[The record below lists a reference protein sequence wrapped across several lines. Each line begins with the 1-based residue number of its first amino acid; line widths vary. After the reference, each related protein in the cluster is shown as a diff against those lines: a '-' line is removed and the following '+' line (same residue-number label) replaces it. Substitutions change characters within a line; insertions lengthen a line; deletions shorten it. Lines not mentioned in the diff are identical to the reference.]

1 MIVSSICALYIH
13 SCIQLLLLRFLTCP
27 IRNQLKLRGEV
38 TPHRAP
44 ALRPSK
50 AKNITLYL
58 RVCLGGICIGY
69 TESFY
74 YNRNYLEGYEQ
85 RENYNT
91 YCTCRSGVYVIIRDE
106 IGITV
111 DDDKANATSTELKN
125 DNHRPF
131 SFFGIFRSCSADS
144 DSISTGINITHLH
157 SIRFYM
163 YSLRASLNT
172 CITCWEF

>member
-1 MIVSSICALYIH
+1 MSVGNYATSGAL
-13 SCIQLLLLRFLTCP
+13 TA
-27 IRNQLKLRGEV
+27 
-38 TPHRAP
+38 AP
-44 ALRPSK
+44 RT
-50 AKNITLYL
+50 TL
-58 RVCLGGICIGY
+58 C
-69 TESFY
+69 
-74 YNRNYLEGYEQ
+74 
-85 RENYNT
+85 T
-91 YCTCRSGVYVIIRDE
+91 YCCTTHYTMHYTTSRGVYVIIRDE

-111 DDDKANATSTELKN
+111 DDDEANATSTELKN